1 MTRAPKF
8 IPHMKRHKRGAI
20 VTIDTQAA
28 RKPFAGQSGYAV
40 SKRVLAVAAKYPA
53 RALGVHG
60 IRANGIH
67 MSWMRD
73 VPPQTYVRPA
83 AAEYGVTQDETV
95 VPIAS
100 NIALAKLPADDD
112 CTRAAL
118 FVASDDANAVTGAT
132 LHANGGDFMP

>member
-1 MTRAPKF
+1 MC
-8 IPHMKRHKRGAI
+8 
-20 VTIDTQAA
+20 
-28 RKPFAGQSGYAV
+28 
-40 SKRVLAVAAKYPA
+40 
-53 RALGVHG
+53 G

-73 VPPQTYVRPA
+73 VPPQTYLRPA

-100 NIALAKLPADDD
+100 NIPLATLPADDD